1 MRRRRSRAAIC
12 SCICHG
18 TFSEPITVSDPN
30 TITVSDPNTDT
41 DTHSISN
48 TVSKLNSRRRRDQVA
63 A

>member
-18 TFSEPITVSDPN
+18 TFSDPN